1 MRFWK
6 FMQILWPGFLCA
18 CMLEM
23 VFFAVFDPSQMQSQF
38 ISSDNP
44 TQLIYTG
51 SFFVFW
57 SATALSSFISFLL
70 MSEPDGKAQKPK
82 D

>member
-1 MRFWK
+1 MSFWK
-6 FMQILWPGFLCA
+6 LMQIVWPGFLSA
-18 CMLEM
+18 CLLEM
-23 VFFAVFDPSQMQSQF
+23 IFFAVFDPSQMQSQF
-38 ISSDNP
+38 INSENP

-70 MSEPDGKAQKPK
+70 MREPEGKDQHSKR
-82 D
+82 

>member
-57 SATALSSFISFLL
+57 FATALSSFISFLL